1 MGKREGSVENRVGW
15 SDDGWMG
22 SGVWIWIWIWLWI
35 WMCVYAREPSRPL
48 CVFGFAPGDTFLS
61 SNRPEFYDG
70 TVLFQDSLSSTYV
83 CWCCTLRRSFVR
95 LFVFSKHVMG
105 KMEGWK
111 DDVLAG
117 WIVGWMVGFGVSTA
131 LLFLLLSPSV

>member
-1 MGKREGSVENRVGW
+1 
-15 SDDGWMG
+15 
-22 SGVWIWIWIWLWI
+22 
-35 WMCVYAREPSRPL
+35 
-48 CVFGFAPGDTFLS
+48 
-61 SNRPEFYDG
+61 
-70 TVLFQDSLSSTYV
+70 
-83 CWCCTLRRSFVR
+83 
-95 LFVFSKHVMG
+95 MG